1 MSRHIELKGIRHLM
15 ASALPRAPHE
25 WGRAESARAS
35 IAFKAAPVLVTLIL
49 LLVVSAPWAHA
60 DERHQKHI
68 LLPFIV
74 QPSNESNTS
83 PDFRLKD
90 LDGIERSL
98 SEFKGKTVL
107 LHFWASWCEPCREE
121 FPALS
126 KLAADFRD
134 KGLVVIGVAV
144 DSRKRVMEFLE
155 KSPAGFPVLID
166 QYGEAKKSYRVGVIP
181 MSVIIGKSGRVE
193 GVLAGPRD
201 YGSPAAMEFFDTS
214 LK

>member
-1 MSRHIELKGIRHLM
+1 M
-15 ASALPRAPHE
+15 
-25 WGRAESARAS
+25 
-35 IAFKAAPVLVTLIL
+35 
-49 LLVVSAPWAHA
+49 
-60 DERHQKHI
+60 
-68 LLPFIV
+68 
-74 QPSNESNTS
+74 NESGPA
-83 PDFRLKD
+83 PDIRLKD

-98 SEFKGKTVL
+98 SDFRGKTVL
-107 LHFWASWCEPCREE
+107 LHFWASWCEPCRQE

-126 KLAADFRD
+126 KLASDFRD

-144 DSRKRVMEFLE
+144 DSRRRVMEFLE

-201 YGSPAAMEFFDTS
+201 YGSPAAAEFFENS
-214 LK
+214 LKATSKN